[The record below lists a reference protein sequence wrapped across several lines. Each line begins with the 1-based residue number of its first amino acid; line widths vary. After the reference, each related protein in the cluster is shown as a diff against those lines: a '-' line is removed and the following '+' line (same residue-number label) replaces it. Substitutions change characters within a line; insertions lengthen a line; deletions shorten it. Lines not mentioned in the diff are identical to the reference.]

1 MVQCEMC
8 GAETSSP
15 KTIKVEGAKLDV
27 CSNCT
32 DFGTEVKQPSSSSTS
47 TKYSTGSSSSGGRAV
62 RVRVRV
68 RPRARRRVPAPV
80 ALPGPICSTTWTNS
94 SPTTTTAYATPARGL
109 SQSDLAN
116 ELNEKASL
124 IRKIERGDTLPSDRV
139 QSKLERFLEIDLSA
153 EGGSGEDSEWSG
165 APRPAVTRSETSSSE
180 RTDRHAPFARRISVD
195 NSQAISSTGIGYSV
209 CSSSST

>member
-47 TKYSTGSSSSGGRAV
+47 TKYSTDSSSSASSGGSQSTTSTSTSSSGGSTQRRSDMFDDMEELATDYDD
-62 RVRVRV
+62 RVRN
-68 RPRARRRVPAPV
+68 ARE
-80 ALPGPICSTTWTNS
+80 SK
-94 SPTTTTAYATPARGL
+94 GL
-109 SQSDLAN
+109 SQSELAN

-139 QSKLERFLEIDLSA
+139 QSKLENFLEINLSA
-153 EGGSGEDSEWSG
+153 QGSSGEDSEWSG
-165 APRPAVTRSETSSSE
+165 G
-180 RTDRHAPFARRISVD
+180 
-195 NSQAISSTGIGYSV
+195 SSTGSYTLGDV
-209 CSSSST
+209 VKRKD

>member
-1 MVQCEMC
+1 MC

-47 TKYSTGSSSSGGRAV
+47 TKYSTDSSSASSSSTSSSSTSTSSSSGGSSPPQRDMFDDMDELAPDYDE
-62 RVRVRV
+62 RVRT
-68 RPRARRRVPAPV
+68 AREEK
-80 ALPGPICSTTWTNS
+80 
-94 SPTTTTAYATPARGL
+94 GL
-109 SQSDLAN
+109 SQSDLSN

-124 IRKIERGDTLPSDRV
+124 IHKIERGDTLPSDNV

-153 EGGSGEDSEWSG
+153 EGGSADDSEWSG
-165 APRPAVTRSETSSSE
+165 GSSSGSYTLGDVVK
-180 RTDRHAPFARRISVD
+180 RKD
-195 NSQAISSTGIGYSV
+195 
-209 CSSSST
+209 